1 MEKQTVTDVYNKI
14 AHHFDVTRFN
24 YWSWVTDFILSLN
37 PNSDILDIGCGNG
50 RNMTY
55 NKHNFKGIDT
65 SEEFV
70 KICKS
75 KNLDVI
81 EGDMCDL
88 PFDDKQFDALLS
100 IASFHHLSNYERRN
114 IAVREMV
121 RILKSGGLIL
131 LSVWSINQP
140 DKTRRKFN
148 DYGDTLVSWN
158 KDGEVFQRYY
168 YIFEIDEIKRYF
180 IENNLIVVKH
190 FWDYGN
196 EIFILKKIE

>member
-1 MEKQTVTDVYNKI
+1 MEKQSVIDVYNKI

-24 YWSWVTDFILSLN
+24 YWSWVTDFVLSLN
-37 PNSDILDIGCGNG
+37 TNSDILDIGCGNG

-55 NKHNFKGIDT
+55 KEHNFKGVDT

-88 PFDDKQFDALLS
+88 PFQDKQFDAILS
-100 IASFHHLSNYERRN
+100 IASFHHLSTYDRRN

-121 RILKSGGLIL
+121 RILKPSGLIL

-140 DKTRRKFN
+140 EKTRRKFHN
-148 DYGDTLVSWN
+148 YGDTLVSWN
-158 KDGEVFQRYY
+158 KDGEVYQRYY
-168 YIFEIDEIKRYF
+168 YIFEIDEIKQYF
-180 IENNLIVVKH
+180 IENNLIIVKH

-196 EIFILKKIE
+196 EIFILRKN